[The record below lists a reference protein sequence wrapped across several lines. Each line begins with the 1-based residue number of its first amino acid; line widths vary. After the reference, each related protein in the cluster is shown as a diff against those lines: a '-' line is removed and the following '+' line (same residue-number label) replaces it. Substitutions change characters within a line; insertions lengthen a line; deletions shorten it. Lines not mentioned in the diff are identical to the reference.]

1 MWQIA
6 VEQPLRHLRRV
17 VLLAVLLAG
26 AVPASAHSAP
36 SAQVAGF
43 SAGLCNVFLYASA
56 PAVGQA
62 AANAFA
68 SCIGTT
74 PRVLILQLTPGPTPQ
89 KSTTPYASQLYL
101 SDTVKIAG
109 GKSLT
114 ACALLTT
121 PAGARIGGICTTVQR
136 PIVGGAI

>member
-1 MWQIA
+1 MWKIA

-17 VLLAVLLAG
+17 VLLATLLAG
-26 AVPASAHSAP
+26 ALPASAHSAP

-43 SAGLCNVFLYASA
+43 SAGLCNVFLHASA

-62 AANAFA
+62 GAFVSA
-68 SCIGTT
+68 WCIGTT
-74 PRVLILQLTPGPTPQ
+74 PRVLILQLTPGPTRR
-89 KSTTPYASQLYL
+89 STTPYASQLYL
-101 SDTVKIAG
+101 NAGVNIAA